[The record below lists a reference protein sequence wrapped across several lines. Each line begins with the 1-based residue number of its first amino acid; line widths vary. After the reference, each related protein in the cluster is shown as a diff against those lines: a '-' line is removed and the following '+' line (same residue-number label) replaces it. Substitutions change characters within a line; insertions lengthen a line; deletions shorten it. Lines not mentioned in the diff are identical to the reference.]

1 MAETESQNTMQGD
14 DVVTQVGYFRISNRG
29 PTRDTT
35 KVTRFQNTRRVP
47 HFGCESELKFVS
59 NDKTYSKTL
68 NDPHGA

>member
-14 DVVTQVGYFRISNRG
+14 DVVTQVGYFRISN
-29 PTRDTT
+29 TRDTT

-47 HFGCESELKFVS
+47 NFGCESDLKFVS